1 MLLSWTSVQQ
11 CIKDVGSLSVDVFT
25 SDKRGGFQS
34 SLILLLTCSLSSLL
48 LSSLLLLYLHFTLRY
63 ELVVAGGIAGS
74 SMMLLTVA
82 LFLSKRVRC
91 FGTLLVVSVFMKN
104 SRNLLLT
111 TGTSVVVL
119 RNIRN
124 TWENLSVLLK
134 SMICNLKSKK
144 AAIVVPLM
152 RYKEM
157 LKWVANRLWKPDLGI
172 VKLTSQSKIS
182 TRLKSEEFE
191 AKLSEAEHKLNET
204 VQYVQSIVDTVSSVT
219 EKMFPAVSFLVL
231 AAFIVL
237 HVKKFHDDL
246 KYKNKFIGGRFV
258 EFDRKRRAEGKAHVL
273 PLTAEEEKLYT
284 VPSIRPTFR
293 DRRAM
298 LKFSIPVVSQFVIW
312 VVFITVD
319 ALMYWLVA
327 IITTTLT
334 ELEPFHVRLL
344 LNIQVSVLEV
354 TDSFNPEC
362 LPTPTLL
369 LHTSVIPLALIV
381 SILVVMILMAAKV
394 AQLRLLVCERFFPG
408 PTEARVEYLHAKI
421 LKKRQ
426 QRRPVKVTAPYS
438 KLHFWFPLIFRPRE
452 IPQTT
457 PLSFA
462 SVFKG
467 KLSYRFC

>member
-1 MLLSWTSVQQ
+1 MSSPRHSGVGFLFQERSFAMLLSWTSVQQ

-63 ELVVAGGIAGS
+63 ELAVAGGIAGS

-91 FGTLLVVSVFMKN
+91 FGTLFVVSVFMKN

-111 TGTSVVVL
+111 AGTSLVVL

-124 TWENLSVLLK
+124 TWENLSILLK

-237 HVKKFHDDL
+237 HVKKFHNDA

-293 DRRAM
+293 ERRAM

-354 TDSFNPEC
+354 TDSFNPVRHV
-362 LPTPTLL
+362 TLSRVRSGYCDPDRDTDSRGNPPGRLFL
-369 LHTSVIPLALIV
+369 LDDAV
-381 SILVVMILMAAKV
+381 
-394 AQLRLLVCERFFPG
+394 
-408 PTEARVEYLHAKI
+408 
-421 LKKRQ
+421 
-426 QRRPVKVTAPYS
+426 
-438 KLHFWFPLIFRPRE
+438 
-452 IPQTT
+452 
-457 PLSFA
+457 
-462 SVFKG
+462 
-467 KLSYRFC
+467 